1 MMKPRALVPFISLV
15 PSTPTYEQ
23 TIHELQTELRRTQ
36 NKLTEESYKRAR
48 AEAQVAV
55 LKRNQNKPPVVPRGD
70 MEEGYDCSNCG
81 RENITDD
88 FAYCPDCGCE
98 IDWTGWSLPEPTRK
112 PKLDAGDIKAL
123 KAWTARRSAV

>member
-1 MMKPRALVPFISLV
+1 MMKPRSLVPFISLV

-36 NKLTEESYKRAR
+36 NKLTEESYNRAK

-70 MEEGYDCSNCG
+70 MDEGYDCPNCG
-81 RENITDD
+81 REITDD
-88 FAYCPDCGCE
+88 FNFCPDCGSE

-112 PKLDAGDIKAL
+112 PALDACDLKAL

>member
-1 MMKPRALVPFISLV
+1 MAMKPRALVPFLTLV

-36 NKLTEESYKRAR
+36 NKLTEESYNRAK
-48 AEAQVAV
+48 AEALVAV
-55 LKRNQNKPPVVPRGD
+55 LKRNQDKPPVVPRGD
-70 MEEGYDCSNCG
+70 MHEGYDCSNCG
-81 RENITDD
+81 REITDE
-88 FAYCPDCGCE
+88 FRYCPDCGSE

-112 PKLDAGDIKAL
+112 PKLDAHDLKAL

>member
-1 MMKPRALVPFISLV
+1 MMKPRALVPFVSLV

-36 NKLTEESYKRAR
+36 NKLTEESYRRAQ
-48 AEAQVAV
+48 AEAQIAV
-55 LKRNQNKPPVVPRGD
+55 LKRNRNKPPVVPRGD
-70 MEEGYDCSNCG
+70 MEEGYDCPNCG

-98 IDWTGWSLPEPTRK
+98 IDWSGWSLPEPKSHDRTDTRV
-112 PKLDAGDIKAL
+112 L
-123 KAWTARRSAV
+123 KAWAAKRSAV

>member
-36 NKLTEESYKRAR
+36 NKLTEESYKRAQ
-48 AEAQVAV
+48 AEALVAV

-70 MEEGYDCSNCG
+70 MDDGYDCPNCQ
-81 RENITDD
+81 REITDD
-88 FAYCPDCGCE
+88 FRFCPDCGCE